1 MGKFNFALRTNYV
14 SKDGFNAVVAKY
26 SSSGKNYQVNT
37 GVEVLPA
44 YWDNINQLVMESDPA
59 ATTKNIQLRTLRN
72 KADKIMLQAELNS
85 IELNTEDF
93 KASFSKPSNK
103 NSGIFCDFLRKEIQL
118 KKSLLSYNTLRQY
131 NATLNKIN
139 TLDARVSIKEVNSYA
154 FFQRFEAYMRNE
166 LQNKTNT
173 VCKTLKILKALINT
187 AVQKKLIPRNEVSGY
202 KLKYIQPDRNFL
214 NLKEIDKLEKMLPTL
229 PHRLACSLRCFLFC
243 CYTGLRYGD
252 LARLSFSHI
261 TDNHIEI
268 IQEKTQDLVKVPLS
282 KRALKLINTP
292 ANNTDTKVFKVY
304 SNQKMN
310 DYLKA
315 ALYRAGI
322 NREITFHCSRHTFAT
337 ISLNINIPLN
347 VVSKLLGHKDIKT
360 TEIYARLLDETKT
373 IEMKKWDKL

>member
-1 MGKFNFALRTNYV
+1 MGKFNFTLRTNYV

-26 SSSGKNYQVNT
+26 SSAGKIYQVNT
-37 GVEVLPA
+37 GVEVLPMN
-44 YWDNINQLVMESDPA
+44 WDSKNQFVIEDDPA

-72 KADKIMLQAELNS
+72 KADKILLQAEVNGV
-85 IELNTEDF
+85 ELNTEEF
-93 KASFSKPSNK
+93 KAAFSKPSDK
-103 NSGIFCDFLRKEIQL
+103 NSGVFCDFLKKEIEL

-131 NATLNKIN
+131 NATLNKIYN
-139 TLDARVSIKEVNSYA
+139 LDSRITIKEVNSFA
-154 FFQRFEAYMRNE
+154 FFQRFESYMRND
-166 LQNKTNT
+166 LSNQTNT

-187 AVQKKLIPRNEVSGY
+187 AVQKKLITRNEVNGY

-229 PHRLACSLRCFLFC
+229 PHRLASSLRCFLFC

-252 LARLSFSHI
+252 LARLSFSHL
-261 TDNHIEI
+261 TGKNIEI
-268 IQEKTQDLVKVPLS
+268 IQEKTSDMVKIPLS
-282 KRALKLINTP
+282 KRALKLI
-292 ANNTDTKVFKVY
+292 DTAQNKPEAKVFKVY

-315 ALYRAGI
+315 ALLRAGI
-322 NREITFHCSRHTFAT
+322 DREITFHCSRHTFAT

-373 IEMKKWDKL
+373 NEMKKWDKL